1 MSVGEAGQ
9 TALGQAAGHLPP
21 LDEAEPWSVRILRS
35 SYAITSG

>member
-9 TALGQAAGHLPP
+9 TAQDQAAGCPPP
-21 LDEAEPWSVRILRS
+21 LDEAEPWSLWVLRS